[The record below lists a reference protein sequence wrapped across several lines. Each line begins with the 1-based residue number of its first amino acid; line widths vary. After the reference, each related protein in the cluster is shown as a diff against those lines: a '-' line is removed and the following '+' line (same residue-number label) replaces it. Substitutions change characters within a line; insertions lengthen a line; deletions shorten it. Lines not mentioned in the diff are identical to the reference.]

1 MDFAFTEDQ
10 QGLVGLCRQMFG
22 ELCAPE
28 AIAQLEKSGQ
38 PVFHKQLWS
47 RMAESELLGLNLKED
62 VGGLGLGMVEVCLIH
77 EQAGWVTAPLPLT
90 ACLAMG
96 APALDRFGSDAL
108 RQAVLPGVIRGES
121 ILCATTSRVSATQ
134 TSEGFTLH
142 GELDCVPWAPVAS
155 HIVLLAEHAS
165 QLSALCVEL
174 KGLEVERQTASNE
187 EPLGR
192 IRFAGHPVPA
202 SNLLGE
208 LGHGETVS
216 AFMSERG
223 QVAQAASIL
232 GMAARALRLTAKYAT
247 ERQQFGRAIGTF
259 QAVGQRAAD
268 AFVDV
273 ETIRVAL
280 WRAAWL
286 LDDAQPATAE
296 VLVASYW
303 AKDAGNRVVNAAQHI
318 HGGIGFDRDYP
329 LYRYFLGVKTLEQR
343 MGSATSCLSELGRR
357 MAQE

>member
-10 QGLVGLCRQMFG
+10 KGLIGLCRQMFG
-22 ELCAPE
+22 ELCTPE
-28 AIAQLEKSGQ
+28 AIARLERAEQ
-38 PVFHKQLWS
+38 PVFHRELWS

-90 ACLAMG
+90 PCLAMG
-96 APALDRFGSDAL
+96 APAVDRFGGNEL
-108 RQAVLPGVIRGES
+108 RQAVLPGVIRGEH
-121 ILCATTSRVSATQ
+121 IICASLDRIGAKQ
-134 TSEGFTLH
+134 TSDGFVLEGQ
-142 GELDCVPWAPVAS
+142 LDCVAYAPVAT
-155 HIVLLAEHAS
+155 HLVLLAEHGDRT
-165 QLSALCVEL
+165 SALCVDL
-174 KGLEVERQTASNE
+174 AEVDVQRQTASNE

-192 IRFAGHPVPA
+192 VRFSGQSVAA
-202 SNLLGE
+202 SAVLGE
-208 LGHGETVS
+208 LGSGRDVAS
-216 AFMSERG
+216 FMRDRG
-223 QVAQAASIL
+223 LVAQSASIL

-247 ERQQFGRAIGTF
+247 ERRQFGRAIGTF

-273 ETIRVAL
+273 ETIRVAS

-286 LDDAQPATAE
+286 LDDDQPATDE

-303 AKDAGNRVVNAAQHI
+303 AKEAGARVVNAAQHI

-343 MGSATSCLSELGRR
+343 LGSATGCLNDLGRR
-357 MAQE
+357 LAGE

>member
-1 MDFAFTEDQ
+1 MDFAFSEDQ

-22 ELCAPE
+22 ELCTPE
-28 AIAQLEKSGQ
+28 AIAHLEKSGE
-38 PVFHKQLWS
+38 PVFQRALWS
-47 RMAESELLGLNLKED
+47 RMAESELLGINLRED
-62 VGGLGLGMVEVCLIH
+62 VGGLGLGMVEVCLVH

-96 APALDRFGSDAL
+96 APAVDRFGSDAL
-108 RQAVLPGVIRGES
+108 RQTLLPAVIRGEH
-121 ILCATTSRVSATQ
+121 IVCASLGRVRAQQ
-134 TSEGFTLH
+134 TSEGFTLE
-142 GELDCVPWAPVAS
+142 GELDCVPWATVAT
-155 HIVLLAEHAS
+155 HLVLLAEHGE
-165 QLSALCVEL
+165 QTSALCVEL
-174 KGLEVERQTASNE
+174 AGLSVERQTASNE

-192 IRFAGHPVPA
+192 IRFNTYAVPA
-202 SNLLGE
+202 SAVLGE
-208 LGHGETVS
+208 LGDGERVAS
-216 AFMSERG
+216 FMRERG

-286 LDDAQPATAE
+286 LDDGQPASSE
-296 VLVASYW
+296 VLVAAYW
-303 AKDAGNRVVNAAQHI
+303 AKEAGNRVVNAAQHI

-343 MGSATSCLSELGRR
+343 LGSATSCLSDLGRQL
-357 MAQE
+357 AQE

>member
-1 MDFAFTEDQ
+1 MDVAFTEDH

-22 ELCAPE
+22 ELCSPE
-28 AIAQLEKSGQ
+28 VISTLERSGE
-38 PVFHKQLWS
+38 PVFHRALWS

-90 ACLAMG
+90 ACLAMA

-108 RQAVLPGVIRGES
+108 RQAILPGVIRGEQ
-121 ILCATTSRVSATQ
+121 ILCAATSHLSAKQ
-134 TSEGFTLH
+134 TSEGFSLE
-142 GELDCVPWAPVAS
+142 GQLDCVPWAPVAS
-155 HIVLLAEHAS
+155 HVMLLAEHDG
-165 QLSALCVEL
+165 QVSALCVDL
-174 KGLEVERQTASNE
+174 AGLSVERQTASNE

-192 IRFAGHPVPA
+192 IRFAGHAVPA
-202 SNLLGE
+202 SCLLGE
-208 LGHGETVS
+208 LGNGETVG
-216 AFMSERG
+216 AFMRERG

-286 LDDAQPATAE
+286 IDDGQPASAE
-296 VLVASYW
+296 ALVASFW

-343 MGSATSCLSELGRR
+343 MGSATSCLSELGQRLA
-357 MAQE
+357 AQ

>member
-1 MDFAFTEDQ
+1 MDFAFSEDQ
-10 QGLVGLCRQMFG
+10 KGLVGLCRQMFG
-22 ELCAPE
+22 ELCTPE
-28 AIAQLEKSGQ
+28 AIARLEKSGD
-38 PVFHKQLWS
+38 PVFHRELWS
-47 RMAESELLGLNLKED
+47 RMAESELLGINLKED

-90 ACLAMG
+90 ACLAMA
-96 APALDRFGSDAL
+96 APAIDEFGSDGL
-108 RQAVLPGVIRGES
+108 RQELLPGVIRGDL
-121 ILCATTSRVSATQ
+121 IVCASLSPVSATQ
-134 TSEGFTLH
+134 TSDGFTLE
-142 GELDCVPWAPVAS
+142 GELDFVPWAPVAS
-155 HIVLLAEHAS
+155 HLVLLARHGE

-174 KGLEVERQTASNE
+174 EGVSVERQTASNE

-192 IRFAGHPVPA
+192 VRFARQAVPA
-202 SNLLGE
+202 SALLGE
-208 LGHGETVS
+208 LGNGEAVAS
-216 AFMSERG
+216 FLRERG
-223 QVAQAASIL
+223 QLAQCASIL
-232 GMAARALRLTAKYAT
+232 GMSGRALRLTAKYAT

-286 LDDAQPATAE
+286 LDDGQPAGDE

-303 AKDAGNRVVNAAQHI
+303 AKEAGNRVVNAAQHI

-343 MGSATSCLSELGRR
+343 LGSATSCLSDLGLRL
-357 MAQE
+357 AAK